1 YSWLTEVNLVSGMPS
16 WINKWN
22 GSLEKTI
29 IDVKDLNGNL
39 LGYEEAYSAQ
49 GYDLGQEGFNPDGS
63 FGWGIAKV
71 ALEKSVS
78 ASEKRLG
85 IPVTSGP
92 AINAPLASFNAG

>member
-1 YSWLTEVNLVSGMPS
+1 VSDKPSKLIFEYSYSGNHYSWLTEVNLVSGMPS
-16 WINKWN
+16 WVNKWN

-63 FGWGIAKV
+63 FGWGI
-71 ALEKSVS
+71 
-78 ASEKRLG
+78 
-85 IPVTSGP
+85 
-92 AINAPLASFNAG
+92 